1 MHAGLINSEEPKF
14 VEGLVA
20 TAAGSVSQAL
30 ADADRTRFS
39 ALLRFL
45 AALVPA
51 NVLHPSAVI
60 GQLQRIVDVAL
71 EVAKTGTPLSLGSTC
86 MLPARLV
93 IGRTKPW
100 TMCRQV
106 ASCNSLLCM
115 SLGLYSIAGLC
126 PASMVS
132 LLQWSSMS
140 LGSLDGSLTSIPAHL
155 A

>member
-1 MHAGLINSEEPKF
+1 M
-14 VEGLVA
+14 EGLVA

-71 EVAKTGTPLSLGSTC
+71 EVAKTGTPLLTVTDS
-86 MLPARLV
+86 PAK
-93 IGRTKPW
+93 GK
-100 TMCRQV
+100 
-106 ASCNSLLCM
+106 
-115 SLGLYSIAGLC
+115 
-126 PASMVS
+126 
-132 LLQWSSMS
+132 
-140 LGSLDGSLTSIPAHL
+140 AHTGPL
-155 A
+155 RC